1 MTNVSSLARRLSG
14 RIILSPNTA
23 PERTRATMILNRYD
37 VGFRTRQ
44 HHLPVLSVL
53 TLLLLFPTALGAQE
67 PDAAGGPSDTVEA
80 LDSLAAD
87 TVAAG
92 TAQVQ
97 LEQAVAGLA
106 RLDLLVDS
114 IVALDDRTREASRD
128 ERQVAG
134 VLATQLLDEMQ
145 DLEADLLGLIP
156 RLEAAGQPVDSIKV
170 AFGEFLSRVARL
182 YEEAIE
188 RYTDQVDDLRD
199 LRAAAPPDSLAG
211 IELRVREAKATLDT
225 LVIGQMATL
234 ADADSLGVDTA
245 EQWEVVDRHLK
256 NWAESQVGR
265 LQIAIVSRN
274 RLDEQIKAAQK
285 AGGEESEI
293 SDLRTRRQAAAQR
306 VQGIAATISA
316 TADLLRQ
323 RGYETAQY
331 RQIVIRA
338 TGDVTADILNP
349 QVFIGLA
356 KDVGAGVWG
365 WTKTNGPNILVR
377 LLIILGFIVL
387 FRIVFRLLW
396 WFLRLI
402 RVVRFSNLMTDLV
415 GRMIR
420 PLATITGLV
429 TGLWLVG
436 ANPTTVLAGLGVAGV
451 IVGLA
456 LQDSMSNLA
465 AGLFILATKPFDV
478 EDIVEAGGV
487 IGTVEQMGLAN
498 TTILTFDRRRLFVPN
513 RLIWGSVIENRSSE
527 PIRRV
532 EVTAKISYQEDL
544 DRSLQ
549 VLRDLV
555 DVNEMVLAD
564 PEPAIFVKKL
574 ADSWVEIAVWP
585 WVKSEDWL
593 DMLRGLPRLIKLR
606 LEDEGIAV
614 PFPRTELVARR
625 QSAEA
630 AAGRSAKRAAKKAE
644 ESPPAVAPPGSE
656 PASTQQAEDL
666 QSDSGDDEGGSG
678 GGDGGGDGDGG
689 R

>member
-1 MTNVSSLARRLSG
+1 
-14 RIILSPNTA
+14 
-23 PERTRATMILNRYD
+23 MILDRYD
-37 VGFRTRQ
+37 VAT
-44 HHLPVLSVL
+44 HLLRRLRRLPALSVL
-53 TLLLLFPTALGAQE
+53 PILLFFPIALGAQE
-67 PDAAGGPSDTVEA
+67 ADEAGETSDTIGV
-80 LDSLAAD
+80 LVDSLAVD
-87 TVAAG
+87 TVAVD
-92 TAQVQ
+92 TAQVRID
-97 LEQAVAGLA
+97 QAVADLE

-114 IVALDDRTREASRD
+114 IVSLDDRTREASPD
-128 ERQVAG
+128 ERQVAH
-134 VLATQLLDEMQ
+134 VLGNQLIDEMQ
-145 DLEADLLGLIP
+145 DLETHLLRLIP

-170 AFGEFLSRVARL
+170 AFGEFLSRVAGL

-188 RYTDQVDDLRD
+188 RYADQVDDLRD
-199 LRAAAPPDSLAG
+199 LRTAASPDSLAG

-225 LVIGQMATL
+225 LVVEQMKTL

-285 AGGEESEI
+285 AEADPAEI
-293 SDLRTRRQAAAQR
+293 AQLRVRRQAAEQR
-306 VQGIAATISA
+306 VQGIAGTVSS
-316 TADLLRQ
+316 TANQLAQ

-331 RQIVIRA
+331 RQILIRA

-349 QVFIGLA
+349 RVFIGLA
-356 KDVGAGVWG
+356 KDVGTGVWS

-377 LLIILGFIVL
+377 LLIVIGFIIL
-387 FRIVFRLLW
+387 FRIGFRLLW

-402 RVVRFSNLMTDLV
+402 RVVRFSNLMMDLA

-420 PLATITGLV
+420 PIATIAGLV

-465 AGLFILATKPFDV
+465 AGFFILATKPFDV
-478 EDIVEAGGV
+478 EDVVEAGGV

-513 RLIWGSVIENRSSE
+513 RKIWGEVIENRSSE
-527 PIRRV
+527 PLRRV
-532 EVTAKISYQEDL
+532 DITARISYKEDL
-544 DRSLQ
+544 DRALG

-555 DVNEMVLAD
+555 DVNEMVLDD

-574 ADSWVEIAVWP
+574 DDSWIEIAVWP
-585 WVKSEDWL
+585 WVKREDWL
-593 DMLRGLPRLIKLR
+593 TMLRGLPRLIKLR
-606 LEDEGIAV
+606 FEAEGIEI
-614 PFPRTELVARR
+614 PYPRTELVARR
-625 QSAEA
+625 ESTEA
-630 AAGRSAKRAAKKAE
+630 AAKRTAKRAAKRAARKE
-644 ESPPAVAPPGSE
+644 TEDSPPPVAPSGSE
-656 PASTQQAEDL
+656 PTSTNQAEDL
-666 QSDSGDDEGGSG
+666 QVGSDDDDGDGDDGG
-678 GGDGGGDGDGG
+678 GGDGNGG

>member
-1 MTNVSSLARRLSG
+1 M
-14 RIILSPNTA
+14 ILSPNTT
-23 PERTRATMILNRYD
+23 PERTHATMILNRYL
-37 VGFRTRQ
+37 VAVRTLRRLRL
-44 HHLPVLSVL
+44 LPVLTVL
-53 TLLLLFPTALGAQE
+53 PILLSFPLALGAQE
-67 PDAAGGPSDTVEA
+67 ADAAVGASDTVEA
-80 LDSLAAD
+80 VLDSLAAD
-87 TVAAG
+87 TTAVEP
-92 TAQVQ
+92 AQVQ

-114 IVALDDRTREASRD
+114 IVALRTREASSD

-134 VLATQLLDEMQ
+134 MQANQLIDEIQ
-145 DLEADLLGLIP
+145 DIEDDLLRLIP
-156 RLEAAGQPVDSIKV
+156 RLEAADQPVDSIKV
-170 AFGEFLSRVARL
+170 AFGEFLARVAGL

-188 RYTDQVDDLRD
+188 RYTDRVDDLRD
-199 LRAAAPPDSLAG
+199 LRTAVSPDSLAG
-211 IELRVREAKATLDT
+211 IELRVREAKARLDT
-225 LVIGQMATL
+225 LVVGQMKTL

-245 EQWEVVDRHLK
+245 GQWEVVDRHLK
-256 NWAESQVGR
+256 NWIESQVGR

-293 SDLRTRRQAAAQR
+293 RDLRTRRQAAEQR
-306 VQGIAATISA
+306 VQGIAGTISA

-356 KDVGAGVWG
+356 KDIGGEVWS
-365 WTKTNGPNILVR
+365 WIRDNGPTILVR
-377 LLIILGFIVL
+377 LLIIIGFIFL
-387 FRIVFRLLW
+387 FRIGFRLLW

-402 RVVRFSNLMTDLV
+402 RVVRFSNLMMDLT

-420 PLATITGLV
+420 PIATIAGLV

-465 AGLFILATKPFDV
+465 AGFFILATKPFDV
-478 EDIVEAGGV
+478 EDVVEAGGV

-513 RLIWGSVIENRSSE
+513 RKIWGEVIENRSSE

-532 EVTAKISYQEDL
+532 DISARISYREDL
-544 DRSLQ
+544 DQALA
-549 VLRDLV
+549 VLRDVV
-555 DVNEMVLAD
+555 DVNEMVLDD
-564 PEPAIFVKKL
+564 PEPAIFVKRL
-574 ADSWVEIAVWP
+574 DDSWIEIAVWP
-585 WVKSEDWL
+585 WVKREDWL
-593 DMLRGLPRLIKLR
+593 TMLRALPRLIKLR
-606 LEDEGIAV
+606 FDAEGIEV

-625 QSAEA
+625 ESIEPA
-630 AAGRSAKRAAKKAE
+630 AKRSAKRAAKKSADE
-644 ESPPAVAPPGSE
+644 TPPPVAPPGSE
-656 PASTQQAEDL
+656 PASAQQAEDL
-666 QSDSGDDEGGSG
+666 QADASDDDGG
-678 GGDGGGDGDGG
+678 GGDDGGGNGDGG

>member
-1 MTNVSSLARRLSG
+1 MIRAKHNGRSSGLRRL
-14 RIILSPNTA
+14 
-23 PERTRATMILNRYD
+23 
-37 VGFRTRQ
+37 
-44 HHLPVLSVL
+44 LPVLPI
-53 TLLLLFPTALGAQE
+53 LLLFPIALSAQE
-67 PDAAGGPSDTVEA
+67 AGESSDSIEA
-80 LDSLAAD
+80 VLDSLAAD
-87 TVAAG
+87 TVAVD

-97 LEQAVAGLA
+97 IEQAVAGLE

-114 IVALDDRTREASRD
+114 IMALDNRTRRASRD
-128 ERQVAG
+128 ERQVAA
-134 VLATQLLDEMQ
+134 VLGNQMIEEVQ
-145 DLEADLLGLIP
+145 GIENDLLLLIP
-156 RLEAAGQPVDSIKV
+156 RLAAAGQPVDSIKE
-170 AFGEFLSRVARL
+170 AFGAFLYRVADL

-188 RYTDQVDDLRD
+188 RRTDSVDDLRD
-199 LRAAAPPDSLAG
+199 LRAETAPDSLDALE
-211 IELRVREAKATLDT
+211 IRIVEVKAKLDT
-225 LVIGQMATL
+225 LIIGQMGTL

-245 EQWEVVDRHLK
+245 KHWEVVDRHLK
-256 NWAESQVGR
+256 NWGESQVGR
-265 LQIAIVSRN
+265 LQIAIVTLN
-274 RLDEQIKAAQK
+274 RLDAQIKDAEK
-285 AGGEESEI
+285 AGTDPSEI
-293 SDLRTRRQAAAQR
+293 TPLRTQRQAADR
-306 VQGIAATISA
+306 RLQGIVTTLTM
-316 TADLLRQ
+316 TADLLQQ
-323 RGYETAQY
+323 RGYPTAAY
-331 RQIVIRA
+331 RQIIIRT

-349 QVFIGLA
+349 EVFLGLA
-356 KDVGAGVWG
+356 RDIGRGVWV
-365 WTKTNGPNILVR
+365 WTKDNGPNILVR
-377 LLIILGFIVL
+377 LLIIIGFIVL
-387 FRIVFRLLW
+387 FRIVFRFIW

-415 GRMIR
+415 GRMLR
-420 PLATITGLV
+420 PLATISGLV

-478 EDIVEAGGV
+478 EDVVEAGGV

-513 RLIWGSVIENRSSE
+513 RMIWANVIENRSSE

-585 WVKSEDWL
+585 WVNREDWL

-606 LEDEGIAV
+606 FEEEGIAV
-614 PFPRTELVARR
+614 PFPRTELIARR
-625 QSAEA
+625 EGSEPPAR
-630 AAGRSAKRAAKKAE
+630 RSPKPEAKKDDD
-644 ESPPAVAPPGSE
+644 ESPPPVAPPGSE
-656 PASTQQAEDL
+656 SAVVYEAEDL
-666 QSDSGDDEGGSG
+666 QADAGDDDG
-678 GGDGGGDGDGG
+678 GGDGGGDGNGDGG
-689 R
+689 K